1 MSAPLRSGDL
11 KDARLVDVFDACCR
25 GGQATVVR
33 VFLGPPGAID
43 MQGAAFFEGGE
54 ITDAHLEDSEG
65 LEALRR
71 MLGHLQGRYEV
82 EVGPR
87 SVRRTIDQPWPSIA
101 ASLGITPAKPGP
113 PALRAV
119 ETPRT
124 PPPAPQVSAPR
135 PVPPPPPQT
144 GERPAVPRPVSPIHP
159 PAAPRGPATAV
170 ATARR
175 PDTGE
180 VPVNAISGPRA
191 SPPSGPRTRPPTG
204 PHATGESS
212 GRHTAPF
219 SSIRHQGRQ
228 SPAMRTGL
236 LALLAIVVGGG
247 LA

>member
-33 VFLGPPGAID
+33 VFLGPPGAVD

-87 SVRRTIDQPWPSIA
+87 SVRRTIDQPWPSLA
-101 ASLGITPAKPGP
+101 ATLGIMPGRGGQ
-113 PALRAV
+113 PALHAV
-119 ETPRT
+119 DSVRT

-135 PVPPPPPQT
+135 AVPALSGQT
-144 GERPAVPRPVSPIHP
+144 TERPVTTRSVSAIHP
-159 PAAPRGPATAV
+159 PAAPRGTATAA

-175 PDTGE
+175 WC
-180 VPVNAISGPRA
+180 VRWSKKV
-191 SPPSGPRTRPPTG
+191 
-204 PHATGESS
+204 
-212 GRHTAPF
+212 
-219 SSIRHQGRQ
+219 
-228 SPAMRTGL
+228 
-236 LALLAIVVGGG
+236 
-247 LA
+247 